1 MHRPFPWC
9 RPKVDVRTITHR
21 KLKKEV
27 LAILGSEDLD
37 RAISIL
43 FRFPARQIVNP
54 LFGLLY
60 SGEPLVRWRAVSA
73 MGAVVSR
80 LADEQPESA
89 RVIMRRFLWNL
100 NDESGGIGWGSP
112 EAMGDIMARSGRM
125 AAEYGCMLI
134 SYADPH
140 GNYLEH
146 PVLQQGVLWALGRLG
161 RQKPEMIRPC
171 ASLLIPWL
179 QSGDPNH
186 RGLAAWAAQPL
197 QSPALVDHL
206 DALCNDP
213 DIITIYMDG
222 RLTDHVVGGIART
235 ALNGLSGSHDG

>member
-1 MHRPFPWC
+1 MA
-9 RPKVDVRTITHR
+9 HR
-21 KLKKEV
+21 KLKKEA
-27 LAILGSEDLD
+27 LAILRSEDLD

-43 FRFPARQIVNP
+43 CRLPARQIVNP

-60 SGEPLVRWRAVSA
+60 SGEPMVRWRAVSV

-112 EAMGDIMARSGRM
+112 EAMGDIMARSDRM

-134 SYADPH
+134 SYADPC

-161 RQKPEMIRPC
+161 RQKPGLIRPY
-171 ASLLIPWL
+171 ASLLIPWM

-197 QSPALVDHL
+197 QSKTLGDYL
-206 DALCNDP
+206 NTLRSDP

-222 RLTDHVVGGIART
+222 RLTDHKIGDIAAT
-235 ALNGLSGSHDG
+235 ACTALSGS